1 MVLAPPFL
9 GPGFRLADRWNRLV
23 ETVKTRKKT
32 RKNGGKMGEIQPE
45 KCEERELTKINWQ
58 IGVYGYYLANASEN
72 TISGGFISGGPNN
85 MTVIRSV
92 GKSSRNQTLVQFSS
106 RHWFVVVAW
115 PRR

>member
-1 MVLAPPFL
+1 M
-9 GPGFRLADRWNRLV
+9 N
-23 ETVKTRKKT
+23 
-32 RKNGGKMGEIQPE
+32 
-45 KCEERELTKINWQ
+45 Q

-92 GKSSRNQTLVQFSS
+92 GKSSQVATKRCVVQFSS